1 MGGELRERHGR
12 PRRSGSQPAHG
23 PIETGDGPFGIAVT
37 PAAVWVTN
45 QVDRTVAQIDPR
57 TNQRTGRAVRVG
69 RGPRGV
75 TVGEGAVWV
84 ATGEGKGV
92 SRVDLPSRSR
102 RARQIRLGRFCHD
115 VAVAGGSVW
124 ATNPYESTVMRI
136 DPETNRRAGAP
147 ISVPGGPTTIEF
159 GFGFLWVAGE
169 AGTLTRIDPR
179 TGKTGRQ
186 ASRAGRPDLRPDR
199 GRRRGMGA
207 ARRRQGAPRAA
218 AWWLRVARE
227 SPPAA
232 GSPSRPVSRA

>member
-1 MGGELRERHGR
+1 
-12 PRRSGSQPAHG
+12 
-23 PIETGDGPFGIAVT
+23 
-37 PAAVWVTN
+37 
-45 QVDRTVAQIDPR
+45 
-57 TNQRTGRAVRVG
+57 
-69 RGPRGV
+69 
-75 TVGEGAVWV
+75 V

-147 ISVPGGPTTIEF
+147 IRVPGGPSTIEF

-179 TGKTGRQ
+179 TAKT
-186 ASRAGRPDLRPDR
+186 AGRPLELGGRISDLTVGDDAVWVLRADGKVRRVPQR
-199 GRRRGMGA
+199 GG
-207 ARRRQGAPRAA
+207 
-218 AWWLRVARE
+218 
-227 SPPAA
+227 
-232 GSPSRPVSRA
+232 